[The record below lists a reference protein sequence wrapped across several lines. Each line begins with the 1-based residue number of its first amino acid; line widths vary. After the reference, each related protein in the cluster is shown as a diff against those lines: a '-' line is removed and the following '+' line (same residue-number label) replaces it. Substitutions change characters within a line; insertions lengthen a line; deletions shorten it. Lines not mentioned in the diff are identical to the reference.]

1 MATQQEK
8 LQKQKEEV
16 EIKRPKGTVYRVNEA
31 GEIEELAPPLNAQD
45 MIRQGYGG
53 KATREAFY
61 FGGMGKG
68 SKEYKDLVDKFNKD
82 KKDYPYKTLREA
94 ANEASKITKKSVADI
109 EKKYQDS
116 LSLNNS
122 YNAIADQIR
131 GLTGRGGRAGGGTMY
146 AGGSPNFDES
156 TGTYRDAPYQLSA
169 ERNFGSSDLANKLNF
184 QVSDQQIIDDFNQAK
199 LGRLNRIVT
208 DGGAQITGIG
218 ERISTANRLLAS
230 LPANDPRRVSSEA
243 YIKELQADLKS
254 VQDAVAN
261 AQGQITN
268 FTPVTA
274 NSDEGLRQITSFRE
288 FVKLPEERAGD
299 QLRQID
305 PEAYKTAVGL
315 GQKYRKMATEDL
327 PDTTDPR
334 TEQLRGTLEDEAV
347 NQLRLGST
355 LDQEVR
361 RNVEQGVRA
370 AQTARGNI
378 YGLGPAVEEAM
389 QTGLAGEQRKL
400 ARYGAASQF
409 LNSGQTRSDALRENL
424 AFRDTLL
431 QNRLGRAADF
441 IAAGPSLGNL
451 AQARV
456 NQQQNMFANYIN
468 ANQANPG
475 QFNPQANQ
483 VPFYQTANPNA
494 GFMGAQ
500 TAANIYNTLADYQ
513 ASTYGNQVSAIASSY
528 RSPAQSFASIAGGFG
543 SIFGSLFP
551 KGF

>member
-1 MATQQEK
+1 MATVEELRGK
-8 LQKQKEEV
+8 VGSLQKKLSEMEPFSV
-16 EIKRPKGTVYRVNEA
+16 TTTTGRASVMTRGGGRGTGVRTQPTNKFVNVPTTNVQRNQDYDKTLNDLLTAQTDLQNAIYSRE
-31 GEIEELAPPLNAQD
+31 GTFNTLAEQIQAL
-45 MIRQGYGG
+45 
-53 KATREAFY
+53 TS
-61 FGGMGKG
+61 GGMGRG
-68 SKEYKDLVDKFNKD
+68 AAFN
-82 KKDYPYKTLREA
+82 A
-94 ANEASKITKKSVADI
+94 AV
-109 EKKYQDS
+109 QG
-116 LSLNNS
+116 LN
-122 YNAIADQIR
+122 
-131 GLTGRGGRAGGGTMY
+131 AG
-146 AGGSPNFDES
+146 
-156 TGTYRDAPYQLSA
+156 
-169 ERNFGSSDLANKLNF
+169 RNFGSSDLSSRLNF

-199 LGRLNRIVT
+199 LGRLNRIVE
-208 DGGAQITGIG
+208 DGNAQIAGIG
-218 ERISTANRLLAS
+218 ERINTANTLLNS
-230 LPANDPRRVSSEA
+230 LPAGDPRRTSSEA
-243 YIKELQADLKS
+243 FIKELQADLRS

-268 FTPVTA
+268 FKPITA
-274 NSDEGLRQITSFRE
+274 DTEEGLREITSFRE

-305 PEAYKTAVGL
+305 PEAYQTAVGL
-315 GQKYRKMATEDL
+315 GQRYRQMATEDL
-327 PDTTDPR
+327 PDTADPR
-334 TEQLRGTLEDEAV
+334 TEQLRGAIEDEAL

-378 YGLGPAVEEAM
+378 FGVGPAVEEAM

-400 ARYGAASQF
+400 ARFGAAAQF
-409 LNSGQTRSDALRENL
+409 LGSGQTRSDALQQNL
-424 AFRDTLL
+424 AFRDTLM

-483 VPFYQTANPNA
+483 VPFYQTADPEA
-494 GFMGAQ
+494 GFKGAA
-500 TAANIYNTLADYQ
+500 TAASIYNQMQ
-513 ASTYGNQVSAIASSY
+513 ASQANMYGSQVGAIAGSY
-528 RSPAQSFASIAGGFG
+528 RSPFQDFASAAGGFG
-543 SIFGSLFP
+543 SIFGSIFP